1 MFGVYVKDRATI
13 KWSVEDIVNTIDRGL
28 WLWGARLTELIVDC
42 RCIDVKQD
50 SGGGWKGQEVYFGQ
64 RLDSLG
70 REKKLGREVQS
81 YFFFFFFLNHILFL
95 EDTFEQSLGIF

>member
-1 MFGVYVKDRATI
+1 M
-13 KWSVEDIVNTIDRGL
+13 
-28 WLWGARLTELIVDC
+28 
-42 RCIDVKQD
+42 
-50 SGGGWKGQEVYFGQ
+50 YFGQ

>member
-1 MFGVYVKDRATI
+1 M
-13 KWSVEDIVNTIDRGL
+13 
-28 WLWGARLTELIVDC
+28 
-42 RCIDVKQD
+42 
-50 SGGGWKGQEVYFGQ
+50 YFGQ

-81 YFFFFFFLNHILFL
+81 YFILFYLFFFFLNHILFL